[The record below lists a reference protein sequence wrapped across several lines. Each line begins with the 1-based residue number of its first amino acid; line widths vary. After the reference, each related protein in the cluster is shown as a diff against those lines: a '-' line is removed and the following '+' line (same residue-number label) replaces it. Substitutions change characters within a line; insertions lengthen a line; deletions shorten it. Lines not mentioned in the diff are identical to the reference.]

1 MFQTFGIVHF
11 YNSAKMLSSSP
22 KILAWFL
29 LALPAFAQDECTAT
43 GVDFTDG
50 GTYSVDSSST
60 SKFTFATIFSGG
72 YPWTVLLLAHNAVSK
87 LLTMLTPICRMRWHR
102 QSNPPCARRRR
113 RLYMLV
119 IGYE

>member
-1 MFQTFGIVHF
+1 MFQTFGIVRF

-50 GTYSVDSSST
+50 GVYSVDSSST

-72 YPWTVLLLAHNAVSK
+72 YPWTALLLAHKAVGNAHVH
-87 LLTMLTPICRMRWHR
+87 MQDAMAPPIQSSMRPTEETTIH
-102 QSNPPCARRRR
+102 ARHW
-113 RLYMLV
+113 
-119 IGYE
+119 I